1 MAAVPAADG
10 ADLEARVVRVVTEAP
25 EAPEGIVDRE
35 EWAVWADTDHH
46 PLPDLIGL
54 IWAGA

>member
-10 ADLEARVVRVVTEAP
+10 ADLEARVVRAVT